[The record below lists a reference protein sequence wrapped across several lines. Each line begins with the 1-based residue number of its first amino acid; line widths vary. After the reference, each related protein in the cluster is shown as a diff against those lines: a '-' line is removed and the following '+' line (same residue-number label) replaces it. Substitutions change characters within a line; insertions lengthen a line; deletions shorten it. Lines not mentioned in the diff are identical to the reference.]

1 MASSRRG
8 AVYWA
13 TLAFGGVFLAGTM
26 GGEIVYY
33 KYFRKDRDEQIQR
46 EKEDDDK
53 LRKFAKMEIRGAAS
67 SAAEGR
73 EEGKTEA
80 DEETIKSIKQAQEGR
95 SLWFKSRE
103 QYK

>member
-13 TLAFGGVFLAGTM
+13 TLAFGGLFLAGTM

-53 LRKFAKMEIRGAAS
+53 LRKFVKMEMTGAAAS
-67 SAAEGR
+67 EG

-80 DEETIKSIKQAQEGR
+80 DEETVKNVKQAQEGR
-95 SLWFKSRE
+95 SVWFKSRE

>member
-1 MASSRRG
+1 
-8 AVYWA
+8 
-13 TLAFGGVFLAGTM
+13 M

-33 KYFRKDRDEQIQR
+33 KYFRKDRNEEIQR

-53 LRKFAKMEIRGAAS
+53 LRKFVKMEMTGAAS
-67 SAAEGR
+67 VEG
-73 EEGKTEA
+73 EEDKTEA
-80 DEETIKSIKQAQEGR
+80 DEETVKNAKQAQDGR